1 MNLTQQPSISPP
13 HVQIIDLSLPQ
24 APAPGDLV
32 TSSVI
37 HTGSNY
43 TSDHPDHSIDLKSLA
58 SRAATEIPD
67 AIIQQLVSAA
77 SSSTLS
83 QERATD
89 ALAVLLR
96 GRQLCF
102 KLLKSEEFSGRA
114 RAVKY
119 EIYPC
124 PVDQSIR
131 SYKPQRTP
139 CYTRAHSMCEIAW
152 AVREVRRRR
161 EKLEAFARERGGGSL
176 VELIWSGTDV
186 DVRTRGW
193 RAFRRSGKRPEI
205 LKRAM
210 FFIEESPTGRIY
222 WMLVPKL
229 NEDELEAVSSLWS
242 EVTGKYAD
250 KVGAVHLLED
260 PLDANAEV
268 TTKGFNP
275 YGIFTVGEAAAHLY
289 LLARKSV
296 FLLVLEGRLSP
307 SDGFRRFAQVLG
319 KHAASFGEE
328 MKNTD
333 EEDES
338 SNLDDD
344 DQDEG
349 DGNQKVPDGA
359 PILEIKAIPCPVHQG
374 AHFCVQDGVTDFNVI
389 EGMMRKGRG
398 YELADGTFVN
408 TRHGHVS
415 YRSKDAIPAYHPLP
429 SAENI

>member
-1 MNLTQQPSISPP
+1 MNLTQQPTILPSRVQIMDASPP
-13 HVQIIDLSLPQ
+13 PTPTPSE
-24 APAPGDLV
+24 LV

-37 HTGSNY
+37 NTSSND
-43 TSDHPDHSIDLKSLA
+43 TSDHPDNYTDLNTLA
-58 SRAATEIPD
+58 RRATTEIPD
-67 AIIQQLVSAA
+67 SIIQELVSAA
-77 SSSTLS
+77 TQSTLVF
-83 QERATD
+83 ERAFD
-89 ALAVLLR
+89 GLRVLLGAR
-96 GRQLCF
+96 PLCF
-102 KLLKSEEFSGRA
+102 KLRNGEEFSGRA
-114 RAVKY
+114 RAVRY
-119 EIYPC
+119 EVYPC
-124 PVDQSIR
+124 PVDPSIR
-131 SYKPQRTP
+131 SYKPQKTP
-139 CYTRAHSMCEIAW
+139 CYTRGHEKCEMAW
-152 AVREVRRRR
+152 AVREVRRRQK
-161 EKLEAFARERGGGSL
+161 KLEAFARERGGGSL

-389 EGMMRKGRG
+389 EGMMKRGRG

-415 YRSKDAIPAYHPLP
+415 YRSKDAIPAYYPLP
-429 SAENI
+429 SPEDI